1 MTAILENES
10 RRRLRGSV
18 VLIGVFA
25 ALAIL
30 YFSIFPEFSEGA
42 VELEA
47 AISDSV
53 FEAFGTESYHTIE
66 GFIAAEMY
74 SFFWVLL
81 IAVYFAYVSAGIIA
95 GDIESRK
102 MDLTLST
109 PVSRESVVA
118 QKMAALWVPLVALNF
133 AVPFIVYVVSV
144 SIDEPINPVA
154 LAMVHLLSV
163 PYLLVC
169 AAIGLVVS
177 VLFDRARTA
186 QGIALVAVFML
197 WLVDTISTLDPEY
210 EWLGQF
216 TPSRY
221 YDETEILVN
230 EVYAFFD
237 AAILLVA
244 FVLLVLVATGIFVE
258 RDI

>member
-10 RRRLRGSV
+10 QRRLRGSIA
-18 VLIGVFA
+18 LIGVFA
-25 ALAIL
+25 VLAVM
-30 YFSIFPEFSEGA
+30 YFSIFPEFSESA
-42 VELEA
+42 VDIEA
-47 AISDSV
+47 VISDSA
-53 FEAFGTESYHTIE
+53 FEAFGTESYNTIE

-81 IAVYFAYVSAGIIA
+81 IAIYFAYVSAGTIA

-102 MDLTLST
+102 MDLTLSN

-118 QKMAALWVPLVALNF
+118 QKVAALWVPLVALNV
-133 AVPFIVYVVSV
+133 AVPAIVYVGSV
-144 SIDEPINPVA
+144 GIDEPINPVA

-169 AAIGLVVS
+169 AGIGLVAS

-186 QGIALVAVFML
+186 QGVALVAVFVL
-197 WLVDTISTLDPEY
+197 WLVDTISTLDPDA

-221 YDETEILVN
+221 YDETDILVN

-244 FVLLVLVATGIFVE
+244 FVLLVLVATGLFVE